1 MVKPPQERKD
11 IKEFMKKFMEK
22 KHQREKGNDSYKSR
36 IDMHNLFIYNPVVG
50 EMEQRTSLKR
60 TCVQVMPRAS
70 LCTSS
75 DDLERVAWE
84 PLLF

>member
-36 IDMHNLFIYNPVVG
+36 IDMHNLFIYNLVAYK
-50 EMEQRTSLKR
+50 MEQ
-60 TCVQVMPRAS
+60 
-70 LCTSS
+70 
-75 DDLERVAWE
+75 
-84 PLLF
+84 